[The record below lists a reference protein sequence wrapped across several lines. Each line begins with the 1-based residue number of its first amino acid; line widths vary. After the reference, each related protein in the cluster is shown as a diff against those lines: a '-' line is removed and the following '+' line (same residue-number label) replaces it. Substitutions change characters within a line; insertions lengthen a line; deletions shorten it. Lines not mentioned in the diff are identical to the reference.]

1 MTIEKVGEF
10 IGKKKPENTM
20 AKISFKIRSS
30 VTGTFIKS
38 NDFEELGKKNLW
50 RIVTET
56 HADAFS
62 KTNDMNLTR
71 IFNGTEFK
79 KLEWCKN

>member
-10 IGKKKPENTM
+10 IVKRKKAETM
-20 AKISFKIRSS
+20 VKINFKVRSS
-30 VTGTFIKS
+30 VTGMFIQS

-56 HADAFS
+56 HADAFRQ
-62 KTNDMNLTR
+62 TNDMNLCR
-71 IFNGTEFK
+71 IFNGAEFK
-79 KLEWCKN
+79 KLELV